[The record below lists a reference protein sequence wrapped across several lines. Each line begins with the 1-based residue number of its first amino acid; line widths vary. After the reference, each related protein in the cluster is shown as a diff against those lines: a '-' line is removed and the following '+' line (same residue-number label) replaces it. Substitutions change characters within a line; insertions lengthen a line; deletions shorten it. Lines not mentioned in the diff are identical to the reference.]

1 MEIPMAKPTSPTLFT
16 IIALIADLLACILVC
31 QKLINKKEARPIPS
45 QPKNI
50 TIKLSADTKNN
61 IKPVNNDK

>member
-1 MEIPMAKPTSPTLFT
+1 LIN
-16 IIALIADLLACILVC
+16 IAFIADLLAWILVC
-31 QKLINKKEARPIPS
+31 QKPIKRKEARPIPS

-50 TIKLSADTKNN
+50 TIKLSELTNTS